1 VGPLQVFYR
10 GGQKDFDLF
19 SEKFWGGVK
28 GLTALQ
34 QRSVAAYDRRRKET
48 RHGFR
53 LFSLGSRDGE
63 RQKSDGGAGEGDDD
77 DTDDGQRVTER
88 VPNDG
93 GDGRRACGGC
103 GGEGGFRERGE

>member
-1 VGPLQVFYR
+1 VTVGPLQVFYR
-10 GGQKDFDLF
+10 GGQKYFEVF
-19 SEKFWGGVK
+19 SEKTLGGGK

-34 QRSVAAYDRRRKET
+34 QQSVAAYDRRRKET

-88 VPNDG
+88 VPNDE
-93 GDGRRACGGC
+93 GDGRRVFVRCGG
-103 GGEGGFRERGE
+103 GRERGV

>member
-1 VGPLQVFYR
+1 MKCF
-10 GGQKDFDLF
+10 QK
-19 SEKFWGGVK
+19 KFWGGGE

-34 QRSVAAYDRRRKET
+34 QQSVAAYDRRRKET

-53 LFSLGSRDGE
+53 LFSLDSRDGE

-93 GDGRRACGGC
+93 GDGRRVFVGC
-103 GGEGGFRERGE
+103 GGGSRAGSVTGGLTD